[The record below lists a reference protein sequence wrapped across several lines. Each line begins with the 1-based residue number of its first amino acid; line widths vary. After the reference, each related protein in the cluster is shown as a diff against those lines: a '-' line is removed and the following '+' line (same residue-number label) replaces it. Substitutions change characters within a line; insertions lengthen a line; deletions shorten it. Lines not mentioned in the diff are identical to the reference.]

1 MIDSIKKKQT
11 LIYRLNDGRD
21 IKEIYLKVICKE
33 NWGEE
38 IVIKCKVLSKNLEYK
53 EVYIT
58 KNDLYSGNIQ
68 IVA

>member
-1 MIDSIKKKQT
+1 MLDSIKKKQT
-11 LIYRLNDGRD
+11 LIYRLNDGRC

-33 NWGEE
+33 NWGDE

-68 IVA
+68 IVH